1 MSKILSH
8 ISWFVALWMR
18 SADNG
23 PEKMKNKQLLSPS
36 RQCSN
41 KPVGFHQ
48 GFLNKLQCDN
58 ARASPS

>member
-1 MSKILSH
+1 
-8 ISWFVALWMR
+8 MR

-48 GFLNKLQCDN
+48 GFLNKEQ
-58 ARASPS
+58 